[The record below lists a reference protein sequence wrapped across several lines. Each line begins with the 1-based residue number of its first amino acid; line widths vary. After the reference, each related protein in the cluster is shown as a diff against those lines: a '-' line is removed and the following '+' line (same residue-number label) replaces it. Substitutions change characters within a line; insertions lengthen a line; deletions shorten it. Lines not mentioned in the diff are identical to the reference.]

1 MKNEKIATN
10 QERMKALRL
19 AEIQLTDKEDFNS
32 CVSDMT
38 RTASLELDEAKV
50 VANAIRAKYLPNIL
64 RESGMGDGVKHM
76 INLDEEAEE
85 TADFADDTEED
96 EDMELHHFDDEDD
109 FEDDEIDDMGE
120 ADDDETMATIEIK
133 VPAGKVDAAQQA
145 VQEALDNLLGGENM
159 DMDSDMDMDED
170 MDDMD
175 DMEEDMDDMDSD
187 DEFVDE
193 DMDEDM
199 DDMDDMDEDIDDM
212 DDDMDMEDD
221 DTEEDS
227 EPEMHKTSKVNN
239 MTKQALA
246 ARRAEREEILKRIA
260 SEEEHVSASAAFKY
274 NEPMANVPGEVD
286 YPSMK
291 LQGENSLKG
300 DNFDYS
306 TQEVPTLNGDNLQ
319 FPDITKPVKLDGS
332 GDGTYDYVLEVDELK
347 NPSEGLDNE
356 YFAVPT
362 EMDAMPHKATVPTN
376 RSASSNDPV
385 ISVQCTSCGTRTS
398 MKESEMDTAE
408 CSNCAKMEK
417 EASDKEAAK
426 FDVRKVTPE
435 PTDKFQMQTMAN
447 VEKARIKTAFSC
459 SSKLALAGIIENNDV
474 DSYAEQMLND
484 NLKADAMIRQTKLLL
499 SAAQASGERIAAAA
513 AERMSTRTASV
524 KGISTSPAFSGSAT
538 VNNAALD
545 IQAAL
550 KGTWSMPNIED

>member
-1 MKNEKIATN
+1 MKKATN
-10 QERMKALRL
+10 QDTLKALRI
-19 AEIQLTDKEDFNS
+19 AEIKATDKEDFNN
-32 CVSDMT
+32 CVSDLVK
-38 RTASLELDEAKV
+38 TASLDTDEAKII
-50 VANAIRAKYLPNIL
+50 ANAIRSKFLPNIL
-64 RESGMGDGVKHM
+64 REAG
-76 INLDEEAEE
+76 
-85 TADFADDTEED
+85 
-96 EDMELHHFDDEDD
+96 
-109 FEDDEIDDMGE
+109 FEDDEIKDHVNLDSEAEQTADFANDFSNDDEEDMLDDE
-120 ADDDETMATIEIK
+120 DDQEDDDFEDLNMDEDEVEDDEETATFEIE
-133 VPAGKVDAAQQA
+133 VPADMVDAAKQA
-145 VQEALDNLLGGENM
+145 VQEALDNLLGGEDA
-159 DMDSDMDMDED
+159 DMDSDMD
-170 MDDMD
+170 DD
-175 DMEEDMDDMDSD
+175 DDMDSD
-187 DEFVDE
+187 MESDE
-193 DMDEDM
+193 DL
-199 DDMDDMDEDIDDM
+199 
-212 DDDMDMEDD
+212 DMEDD
-221 DTEEDS
+221 MEDDSDMEDDMEDDEDMEEDS

-362 EMDAMPHKATVPTN
+362 EMNGMPHKATVPTN

-417 EASDKEAAK
+417 DASDKEAAK

-435 PTDKFQMQTMAN
+435 TTDKFQMQTMAN